1 MIDGL
6 EKGEKPVVSYIGKHG
21 VEQVKGL
28 TNGWYKE
35 FLKEWKKYVQRRYGN
50 TQYFFPRERDG
61 EIGHITDE
69 QLLVKFKEFM
79 QMCGLSQLTV
89 HSWRYIYATKLYL
102 KGISPDAIKDILGVD
117 KRTLKYYVKATQ
129 ERKKKALFTYL
140 EKVSASPK
148 E

>member
-1 MIDGL
+1 MVQKVL
-6 EKGEKPVVSYIGKHG
+6 ER
-21 VEQVKGL
+21 VEETRSARIWEHARAHASFQ
-28 TNGWYKE
+28 
-35 FLKEWKKYVQRRYGN
+35 EW
-50 TQYFFPRERDG
+50 DG
-61 EIGHITDE
+61 ETGHITDE

-79 QMCGLSQLTV
+79 QMCGLPQLTV

-102 KGISPDAIKDILGVD
+102 KAISPDAIKDILGVD

-140 EKVSASPK
+140 VKVSVLPK